1 MMAGILPSQNLI
13 AAVPDLAAGTVWCQL
28 MSLFGTLR
36 TSPLRRRLVW
46 LGIGIGAAICL
57 SMVGQVKLN
66 AWQGAF
72 FDALEQRNLEAF
84 GKQVLVFLV
93 IVAGLLTLV
102 VAETWLREMLEVRL
116 REWLT
121 HDLLDRWLAPKR
133 AYLLALTSDIGVNP
147 DQRMQ
152 ADALRLTQ
160 FSVSLSIGLLRASLL
175 LVSFLGVL
183 WLLSS
188 EVVFALGG
196 TASPFRGTWSGALSP
211 TPSSAPG
218 SPGA

>member
-1 MMAGILPSQNLI
+1 
-13 AAVPDLAAGTVWCQL
+13 
-28 MSLFGTLR
+28 
-36 TSPLRRRLVW
+36 
-46 LGIGIGAAICL
+46 
-57 SMVGQVKLN
+57 MVGQVRLN
-66 AWQGAF
+66 AWQGDF
-72 FDALEQRNLEAF
+72 FDALEQRDLEAF

-93 IVAGLLTLV
+93 VVAGLLTLV

-133 AYLLALTSDIGVNP
+133 AYFLALTSDIGVNP

-188 EVVFALGG
+188 EVVFALGESSF
-196 TASPFRGTWSGALSP
+196 TVPGTWSGALSP

-218 SPGA
+218 SPGAWAVR